1 MSNDEIEKKIQLKKR
16 SKYKQIESTWV
27 NLLNSQLNLCV

>member
-1 MSNDEIEKKIQLKKR
+1 MSNDEIEKKIQLKKG